1 MSKYQLSKN
10 SLRNLDGVNAEL
22 VDVVKLA
29 IQITKIDFGIPSNG
43 GYRTAQRQAELY
55 AQGRTTPGNIITNA
69 DGVNSKSKHQTGK
82 AVDVYAYVDGKASW
96 DELHL
101 SMVACAMLEAA
112 NRLGVDL
119 RWGGLFKSIDD
130 KPHFELRG

>member
-22 VDVVKLA
+22 VEVVKLA
-29 IQITKIDFGIPSNG
+29 IQITKIDFGIPSDG
-43 GYRTAQRQAELY
+43 GYRTTQRQAELY
-55 AQGRTTPGNIITNA
+55 AQGRTTPGSIITNA

-82 AVDVYAYVDGKASW
+82 AVDVYAYVNGKASW
-96 DELHL
+96 DEFHL

-112 NRLGVDL
+112 NRMGVDL
-119 RWGGLFKSIDD
+119 RWGGLWKNHVDA
-130 KPHFELRG
+130 PHFELRG